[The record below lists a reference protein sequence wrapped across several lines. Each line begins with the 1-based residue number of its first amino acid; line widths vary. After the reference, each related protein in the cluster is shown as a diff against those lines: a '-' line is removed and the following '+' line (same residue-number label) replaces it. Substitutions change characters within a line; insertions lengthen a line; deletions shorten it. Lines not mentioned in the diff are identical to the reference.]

1 MNTHYLRLVIWI
13 FTLLII
19 SSLIGSLTNSGI
31 ESWYQTLNQSPLT
44 PPNFVFGIVW
54 SILYAMIATSGWLIW
69 EAKPSPNLK
78 VVKRL
83 YLAQLVLNWL
93 WSPVFFLFHFTG
105 VSLALLAL
113 IIALVTVLMIKSY
126 SNSIPASLLL
136 LPYLVWLIFAAHL
149 NVYIWIYN

>member
-44 PPNFVFGIVW
+44 PPNFIFGIVW

-69 EAKPSPNLK
+69 EAKPSSNLK

-93 WSPVFFLFHFTG
+93 WSPVFFLIGRGRTNT
-105 VSLALLAL
+105 SLIDGISVRESA
-113 IIALVTVLMIKSY
+113 S
-126 SNSIPASLLL
+126 PA
-136 LPYLVWLIFAAHL
+136 PDGTFQIVM
-149 NVYIWIYN
+149 